1 MLNDAEYHEQWLQSR
16 KTERDRKRKAI
27 EDDPL
32 HVDARKEADRLAK
45 VRRVMKEV
53 EEAMNAQ
60 EREDMIE
67 KVRQRYFSYNFLYLI
82 HYIRIS
88 ELDAQFADLQ
98 VKEQQ

>member
-16 KTERDRKRKAI
+16 KTERDRKCKAI

-53 EEAMNAQ
+53 EEARNA
-60 EREDMIE
+60 
-67 KVRQRYFSYNFLYLI
+67 
-82 HYIRIS
+82 
-88 ELDAQFADLQ
+88 
-98 VKEQQ
+98 